1 MKLLLVIL
9 ALSFVKCED
18 EELFED
24 EEVEINLEDEFINAK
39 SPMEMPFYLEI
50 IQNNF
55 PGLYD
60 NVFAG
65 PESRWEEF

>member
-1 MKLLLVIL
+1 MKFIFAIL
-9 ALSFVKCED
+9 ALSFVKCD
-18 EELFED
+18 DDLL
-24 EEVEINLEDEFINAK
+24 LEDEINEVELDDEFLNAK
-39 SPMEMPFYLEI
+39 SPLEMNFYLNI

-65 PESRWEEF
+65 PEGR